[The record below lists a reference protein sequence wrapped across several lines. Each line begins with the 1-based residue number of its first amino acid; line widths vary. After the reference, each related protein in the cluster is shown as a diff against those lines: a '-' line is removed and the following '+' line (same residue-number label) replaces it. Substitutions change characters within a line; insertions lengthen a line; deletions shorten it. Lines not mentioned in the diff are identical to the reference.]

1 MFNQLIDTSSRHI
14 FTAEMQ
20 TRRLESIVA
29 LNASAGNVT
38 GRNLTLL
45 IDTLIHIEDAG
56 IGNMQA
62 AGIALSQVDRLLASG
77 ALGVDA
83 ARTVRSI
90 NSVANSIRMMTTLGN
105 RITQGV
111 TGISGGDPTS
121 AINMIGGGINDS
133 IVSVSAIFADMQ
145 KSFNAAFNPGA
156 TGLENIELTTL
167 SPSDLL
173 SGFRGGLS
181 DAGAAHAHLLVLTSQ
196 SGESYYFNLS
206 TAGYDT
212 LRRQTSYNVSAQSRL
227 TRSDALQAVSRGG
240 ETITV
245 SGAIFTK
252 KSGAGQLDRLRS
264 IGYAMTPINLT
275 TGYGET
281 LGQWYLTRI
290 EEEQTGLFTDG
301 MPRKQQFTLEF
312 QRYGEDYQNI

>member
-45 IDTLIHIEDAG
+45 IDSLIHIQDAG

-62 AGIALSQVDRLLASG
+62 AGIALTQVDRLLASG

-90 NSVANSIRMMTTLGN
+90 NSVANSIRMMTVLGN

-111 TGISGGDPTS
+111 TGISGGDPAS
-121 AINMIGGGINDS
+121 AINVIGGGINDS

-145 KSFNAAFNPGA
+145 KSFNAAFGQGT

-173 SGFRGGLS
+173 SGFRGGLP

-264 IGYAMTPINLT
+264 IGYAMTPVNLT

-290 EEEQTGLFTDG
+290 EEEQSGLFTDG

>member
-1 MFNQLIDTSSRHI
+1 MFNDLIDTAATRCSV
-14 FTAEMQ
+14 ACEQ
-20 TRRLESIVA
+20 TRRMQGIVTRSA
-29 LNASAGNVT
+29 TTGSTAAQNLILLVDSLSRIESAGTV
-38 GRNLTLL
+38 
-45 IDTLIHIEDAG
+45 
-56 IGNMQA
+56 NMQA
-62 AGIALSQVDRLLASG
+62 AGQALTQANSILASG
-77 ALGVDA
+77 VLGVDA
-83 ARTVRSI
+83 AAAARDLSSI
-90 NSVANSIRMMTTLGN
+90 GNSISLARTLGN
-105 RITQGV
+105 RIMQGV
-111 TGISGGDPTS
+111 TGISGGDPLS
-121 AINMIGGGINDS
+121 IINGVGGGINDS
-133 IVSVSAIFADMQ
+133 ISAVDAIFTGVQ
-145 KSFNAAFNPGA
+145 KSFNAAFGRGA

-173 SGFRGGLS
+173 SGFRGGLP

-196 SGESYYFNLS
+196 GGESYYFNLS

-264 IGYAMTPINLT
+264 IGYAMTPVNLT

-290 EEEQTGLFTDG
+290 EEEQSGLFTDG